1 MVLVM
6 ALLSSCTTRDIEQ
19 EANEQL
25 ITTMREIANRPDD
38 ATLVNVHTVYKSD
51 SLCIIQFK
59 FNGKNALGMELS
71 IPMEYIYMDC
81 SINDKSSTYETTT
94 QLKPILPIEYTMED
108 EEREV
113 SKKLAKDGYDYEYMV
128 QHSVKDI
135 KEKYRDRLMS
145 DGPYTEKDPD
155 LEDRLMY
162 SAALLRFH
170 ANCREVPKTKG
181 KDVIL

>member
-1 MVLVM
+1 MVLAM
-6 ALLSSCTTRDIEQ
+6 LSSCSTKDIEQ

-25 ITTMREIANRPDD
+25 KATMRELAHRPDD

-51 SLCIIQFK
+51 SLCIIQFN

-81 SINDKSSTYETTT
+81 SLNDKSSTYETTT
-94 QLKPILPIEYTMED
+94 QLKPILPIEYTMEE

-113 SKKLAKDGYDYEYMV
+113 SKKLAKEGYDYEYIV

-135 KEKYRDRLMS
+135 KEKYRDRLIS

-155 LEDRLMY
+155 IENRLMY

-181 KDVIL
+181 KDVKL